1 MIGSSGSVIPLFS
14 KQIEN
19 GGPLTITHPEINRYF
34 MTVDEA
40 AELVIQASSIGKSG
54 DIFVLDM
61 GKPIKIIN
69 IAKTLVRLYG
79 YEPYIGNKVNKP
91 INGIELKFTKLRL
104 GEKLYEELLIGNNPQ
119 KTLHKKIFKANEF
132 YLNNQKLNVILKK
145 LSKACENY
153 DIDTLLNILMS
164 TPIEFNYKNKNSDL
178 LYNQKKLRFNV
189 VDITAPKTV
198 LIIILMSFKID

>member
-1 MIGSSGSVIPLFS
+1 MKNNIFGTNLLTKYAIKFKVKNFILISTDKAVRPTNFMGASKRLSELICQSFSKITKTTNFSIVRFGNVIGSSGSVIPLFS

-19 GGPLTITHPEINRYF
+19 GGPITITHPKINRYF

-79 YEPYIGNKVNKP
+79 YEPYIGNK
-91 INGIELKFTKLRL
+91 E
-104 GEKLYEELLIGNNPQ
+104 
-119 KTLHKKIFKANEF
+119 
-132 YLNNQKLNVILKK
+132 
-145 LSKACENY
+145 
-153 DIDTLLNILMS
+153 
-164 TPIEFNYKNKNSDL
+164 
-178 LYNQKKLRFNV
+178 
-189 VDITAPKTV
+189 
-198 LIIILMSFKID
+198 